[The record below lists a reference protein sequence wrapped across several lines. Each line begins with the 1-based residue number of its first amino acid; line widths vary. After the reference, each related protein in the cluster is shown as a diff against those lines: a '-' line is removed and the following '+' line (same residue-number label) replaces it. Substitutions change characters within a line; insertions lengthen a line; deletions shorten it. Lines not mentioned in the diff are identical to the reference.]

1 MHTTREQWLNHMA
14 QLLGPVFSGAGFPL
28 PSNIRFSCGWPG
40 CGDRQTR
47 IGECWHSKSSAD
59 GTFEIF
65 ISPTLSDPLRV
76 GDVLVH
82 ELCHAAVGLEAG
94 HGVRF
99 RVCAL
104 GVGLTGPMRSTVA
117 SLQLQAMLSGFIQ
130 VAGSYPHAQLNKS
143 DRPTKKDGTR
153 LIKVSCPECGYTV
166 RVTRKWLDVGLPVC
180 PCGVEMAEGV

>member
-1 MHTTREQWLNHMA
+1 MHTTRENWLNHMA
-14 QLLGPVFSGAGFPL
+14 QLLGPVFFRAGFQL
-28 PSNIRFSCGWPG
+28 PANIRFSCGWPG

-76 GDVLVH
+76 GDVLTH

-94 HGVRF
+94 HGPRF
-99 RVCAL
+99 RCSAL
-104 GVGLTGPMRSTVA
+104 AVGLSGQMRATVA
-117 SLQLQAMLSGFIQ
+117 SPALLERLSGFLQ
-130 VAGSYPHAQLNKS
+130 VTGPYPHARLTAA

-153 LIKVSCPECGYTV
+153 LLKVVCPECGYTV

-180 PCGVEMAEGV
+180 PCGLEMAEGV